1 MSDRIH
7 TMAET
12 LPVDRCRGADPRRR
26 KTRWMCLVGMSLC
39 LSASPRGRCAD
50 ANEWSPGKGKAVWG
64 EVGFSGIPSGER
76 MAPNGVAYEP
86 LFVMDTH
93 FNVGLNADRTLY
105 LFTED
110 TFWAQEATP
119 GQTNAR
125 QGSLDFSK
133 REYDLSLGLGWRYWP
148 HTEVRAFGYS
158 FNNLNRGDSATS
170 PTGYKDGFGVENRFH
185 FGEADDFVGVGYF
198 ITKNMVD
205 QEGLAFKPGLFL
217 KAKLHAPILPG
228 LAAARLEPQLICR
241 DNILPKLLDVDAG
254 IDFTPFKRKDVV
266 LGLGMDT
273 TYDLGKELSRTI
285 LYFRVGTR
293 F

>member
-1 MSDRIH
+1 VLWVGCCLLISHER
-7 TMAET
+7 
-12 LPVDRCRGADPRRR
+12 LFADP
-26 KTRWMCLVGMSLC
+26 
-39 LSASPRGRCAD
+39 
-50 ANEWSPGKGKAVWG
+50 NEWTPGRGKSVWG

-86 LFVMDTH
+86 LFAIDTH

-119 GQTNAR
+119 GMTNAR
-125 QGSLDFSK
+125 QGALDFSK

-148 HTEVRAFGYS
+148 HSEVRAFGYS
-158 FNNLNRGDSATS
+158 FNNLNRGDSATA
-170 PTGYKDGFGVENRFH
+170 PTGYKDGFGIENRFH
-185 FGEADDFVGVGYF
+185 FGEADDFAGVGYF
-198 ITKNMVD
+198 FTKNMVD
-205 QEGLAFKPGLFL
+205 QEGLAFKPGLFF
-217 KAKLHAPILPG
+217 KAKVHAPILRG

-254 IDFTPFKRKDVV
+254 IDFTPFQRKDVV

-273 TYDLGKELSRTI
+273 VYDLGKEFSRTV
-285 LYFRVGTR
+285 LYFRVSTR